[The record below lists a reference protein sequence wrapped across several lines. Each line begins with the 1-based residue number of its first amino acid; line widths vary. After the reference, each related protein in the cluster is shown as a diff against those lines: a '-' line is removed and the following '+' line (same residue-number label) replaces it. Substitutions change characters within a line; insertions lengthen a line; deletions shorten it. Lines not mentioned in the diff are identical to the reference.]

1 MRLLFLADGR
11 SPTARNWIQYW
22 IARGDEVFL
31 ASTFPCDPLPGL
43 AGLEAASVA
52 FSGRAVRGADW
63 QSAGKADNQPT
74 RGADWQSAQ
83 AGYQPAPRVRDAR
96 LISLRQTLRH
106 WLGPLTIPRAAQR
119 FTEIAA
125 RVGPDLLHALRIPYE
140 GMLAANAREAL
151 RVPLIVSVWGNDFT
165 LHAPSTP
172 LMKHH
177 TRRTMFATD
186 ALHADCERDIRLA
199 RAWGLDPSKPT
210 LVTPGNGGIRTDI
223 FFPPA
228 RPVDEPVIFNPRGF
242 QDYVRNDTF
251 FRAIP
256 LVLKEIP
263 NARFVCARMA
273 GQPEAL
279 HWLGKLG
286 IEKSVELLAP
296 RPHAEMAEIYRSAQI
311 LVSPS
316 THDGTPNTLLE
327 GMACGCFPIAG
338 DLESIREWITDGVNG
353 LLVDPGDPSALAGAI
368 LRATK
373 NKDLRAQAAGQNGTL
388 IASRAE
394 YARNMA
400 RVEEF
405 YRCVV
410 TQYATR
416 NT

>member
-22 IARGDEVFL
+22 MTRGDDVFL

-43 AGLEAASVA
+43 AGLEAAPVS
-52 FSGRAVRGADW
+52 FSGRAAHGADW
-63 QSAGKADNQPT
+63 SRSIPDRGQSATHKADYPPSGT
-74 RGADWQSAQ
+74 SQS
-83 AGYQPAPRVRDAR
+83 APRVRDAR

-119 FTEIAA
+119 FAEIVA
-125 RVGPDLLHALRIPYE
+125 RVGPDLVHALRIPYE
-140 GMLAANAREAL
+140 GMLAANAGL
-151 RVPLIVSVWGNDFT
+151 RLPLIVSVWGNDFT

-199 RAWGLDPSKPT
+199 RAWGLAPSKPT
-210 LVTPGNGGIRTDI
+210 LVAPGNGGIRTEV

-228 RPVDEPVIFNPRGF
+228 RPVEEPVIFNPRGF

-263 NARFVCARMA
+263 NAHFVCARMA

-327 GMACGCFPIAG
+327 GLACGCFPIAG

-353 LLVDPGDPSALAGAI
+353 LLVDSGDPSALAEAI
-368 LRATK
+368 LRAVK
-373 NKDLRAQAAGQNGTL
+373 NKDLRAQAAGLNQE
-388 IASRAE
+388 IIVERAE
-394 YARNMA
+394 FTRNMA
-400 RVEEF
+400 RAEVF
-405 YRCVV
+405 YQKVIG
-410 TQYATR
+410 
-416 NT
+416 NS

>member
-43 AGLEAASVA
+43 AGLEAAPVA
-52 FSGRAVRGADW
+52 FSGRAARGADW
-63 QSAGKADNQPT
+63 SRSIPDRGQSATHKADYPPSGT
-74 RGADWQSAQ
+74 SQS
-83 AGYQPAPRVRDAR
+83 APRVRDAR

-119 FTEIAA
+119 FAEIVA
-125 RVGPDLLHALRIPYE
+125 RVGPDLVHALRIPYE
-140 GMLAANAREAL
+140 GMLAANAGL
-151 RVPLIVSVWGNDFT
+151 RLPLIVSVWGNDFT

-177 TRRTMFATD
+177 SRRTMFATD
-186 ALHADCERDIRLA
+186 ALHTDCERDIRLA

-210 LVTPGNGGIRTDI
+210 LVAPGNGGIHTDI

-228 RPVDEPVIFNPRGF
+228 RPVEEPVIFNPRGF

-353 LLVDPGDPSALAGAI
+353 LLVDSGDPSALAEAI
-368 LRATK
+368 LRAVK

-400 RVEEF
+400 KAEDF
-405 YRCVV
+405 YQTVIGKW
-410 TQYATR
+410 
-416 NT
+416 